1 MTERKIMLRLEEAE
15 DFVRAAN
22 GCDFDIDIFYNRY
35 SVDAKSILGVM
46 GLDFSKV
53 LTVRYY
59 GYNGNF
65 EKYLSHLEFLVDV
78 SLTKSAL

>member
-1 MTERKIMLRLEEAE
+1 MMTERKIVLGLNEAK
-15 DFVRAAN
+15 DFVRAATE
-22 GCDFDIDIFYNRY
+22 CDFDVDIFYNHY

-59 GYNGNF
+59 GYNRNF
-65 EKYLSHLEFLVDV
+65 EEYLNRFAIAS
-78 SLTKSAL
+78 